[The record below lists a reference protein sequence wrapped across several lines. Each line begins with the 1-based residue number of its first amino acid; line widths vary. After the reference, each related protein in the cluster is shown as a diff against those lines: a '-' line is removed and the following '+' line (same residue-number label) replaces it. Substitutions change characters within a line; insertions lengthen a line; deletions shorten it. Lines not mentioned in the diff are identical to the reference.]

1 MGFLLTLL
9 VAGQT
14 PAWGE
19 EESVAL
25 APWRLAIDGSS
36 AGRLKGKGSEST
48 LSVQLDRVAG
58 RDPSKVAAMSAPI
71 NLDSKFEYSL
81 SFQAKSATPRQ
92 VDLLVADKESAGTT
106 LAVKET
112 YSLTTSWS
120 SCLYFFRPN
129 KNDPA
134 GEIRIE
140 LGASDADVD
149 LKEIK
154 LTRRPV
160 VASALNATSK
170 RAPDRWTL
178 AMPADSK
185 GEVIEDSSKNV
196 SVHID
201 KNTSKEPWEINI
213 HRAGY
218 QFEAG
223 REYLVRFRA
232 RASQARTIEFLALR
246 DRAPW
251 THVFPREEI
260 SITTEWQE
268 FEFPLESE
276 EGEPRGMVEFILGAS
291 DADVQIEAFEVT
303 ASTMEPSVDVFRF
316 RRRHW
321 QLALSDQNRAR
332 LIRPQHGGSVYRVEI
347 DQAPTLE
354 RWHINLMY
362 SPIKIINAR
371 DYLIRFRVRAEGER
385 VISFR
390 LDETATGKN
399 LGLLKLIP
407 IGSSWQEIE
416 IPFRSRA
423 DASDSRLIFELG
435 GSDIDVE
442 LSNITLA
449 LEPPSVINLD
459 RTRTVLVNVLAVSAA
474 IAVVAYLVGRD
485 FRRRK
490 QLADQAAASGAK
502 RL

>member
-213 HRAGY
+213 HRAVISSKRGGNTL
-218 QFEAG
+218 F
-223 REYLVRFRA
+223 
-232 RASQARTIEFLALR
+232 
-246 DRAPW
+246 
-251 THVFPREEI
+251 VF
-260 SITTEWQE
+260 
-268 FEFPLESE
+268 
-276 EGEPRGMVEFILGAS
+276 GLG
-291 DADVQIEAFEVT
+291 
-303 ASTMEPSVDVFRF
+303 
-316 RRRHW
+316 RRR
-321 QLALSDQNRAR
+321 
-332 LIRPQHGGSVYRVEI
+332 
-347 DQAPTLE
+347 
-354 RWHINLMY
+354 
-362 SPIKIINAR
+362 
-371 DYLIRFRVRAEGER
+371 
-385 VISFR
+385 
-390 LDETATGKN
+390 
-399 LGLLKLIP
+399 LGRS
-407 IGSSWQEIE
+407 SSWRCAIE
-416 IPFRSRA
+416 RLGPMCFRGRRFRSRPNGK
-423 DASDSRLIFELG
+423 S
-435 GSDIDVE
+435 
-442 LSNITLA
+442 SNF
-449 LEPPSVINLD
+449 PWN
-459 RTRTVLVNVLAVSAA
+459 
-474 IAVVAYLVGRD
+474 
-485 FRRRK
+485 RRK
-490 QLADQAAASGAK
+490 GSLAAWWSLFWGPVMPMC
-502 RL
+502 R